1 MLQDPFPDPDD
12 GEDPDGSVPPDDE
25 DGPGQQGLFLC
36 LPPEQFDP
44 DQFAQSGPAKDME
57 PGALMATILDAVIG
71 EDGSGLP
78 GLSEDQLIGMIS
90 GARRMASRSAWWE
103 MAAVRE
109 FTRRHAGQGGRH
121 EFAADELAD
130 ELNLTWNS
138 AAGQMDFACTVADR
152 LPRTFAAL
160 GAGKIH
166 PVDMRIIE
174 EETRILSA
182 EDAAKADA
190 ILAGMAGTMT
200 WGKLRHAAHKLVLHL
215 DPEAVRKRQEAA
227 KRETNVRK
235 FREDSG
241 NAGMIARELAPDE
254 ALASWQH
261 VEQRALDLRTAG
273 VPGTLDELR
282 VRAFLDLL
290 QELDSRTA
298 AAVPDEDSQ
307 PGSPADGD
315 NRADGPGSG
324 SGGSGPDDTGSDG
337 PGGSGPGGSPADSGP
352 TSGTGG
358 GRQPGRDT
366 GASLAAL
373 VNITIPWNALQHRS
387 ETPADVAGFGLVH
400 AHDARDLIAAAA
412 RDPRTRWCVTGL
424 HPDGTAA
431 AHGCAHGRHPPPAG
445 IINLAGTGTPAPGPD
460 PPQDYLQITMTTIAR
475 GHCDHEHAETR
486 YKPSRTLQHLI
497 RVRNATCTAP
507 GCSRPAAR
515 CDLDHTIAWD
525 QGGLTCECGLAPL
538 CRHHHRC
545 KQAEGWQLSMPEP
558 GVLVWHT
565 PTGRSYTTT
574 PTPYAL

>member
-12 GEDPDGSVPPDDE
+12 GEEPDGSVPPEDE

-36 LPPEQFDP
+36 LPPEHFDP

-57 PGALMATILDAVIG
+57 PGALMATIMDAVIG
-71 EDGSGLP
+71 EGGSGLP
-78 GLSEDQLIGMIS
+78 GLSEDQLIGVIS

-109 FTRRHAGQGGRH
+109 FTRRHAGKGGRH

-160 GAGKIH
+160 GAGKLH

-182 EDAAKADA
+182 EDAAKADE
-190 ILAGMAGTMT
+190 ILAGMAVTMT

-235 FREDSG
+235 FREKSG
-241 NAGMIARELAPDE
+241 NAGMTARELAPDE

-261 VEQRALDLRTAG
+261 VEQRALDLRAAG

-290 QELDSRTA
+290 QERDSRE
-298 AAVPDEDSQ
+298 AAVVPGEDSE
-307 PGSPADGD
+307 PGS
-315 NRADGPGSG
+315 RADGGSLDGPGN
-324 SGGSGPDDTGSDG
+324 GGAPEDDTGGGSRGNDGGG
-337 PGGSGPGGSPADSGP
+337 PGDPGHGPSGGAGRGCKPGQDSGP
-352 TSGTGG
+352 
-358 GRQPGRDT
+358 
-366 GASLAAL
+366 SLAAL
-373 VNITIPWNALQHRS
+373 INITVPWSAMQRRS

-400 AHDARDLIAAAA
+400 AEDARDLIAAAA

-431 AHGCAHGRHPPPAG
+431 AHGCARGRHPAPTG
-445 IINLAGTGTPAPGPD
+445 IINLTGTPASGPD
-460 PPQDYLQITMTTIAR
+460 PPQDYLRITMTTIAR

-486 YKPSRTLQHLI
+486 YQPSP
-497 RVRNATCTAP
+497 TCST
-507 GCSRPAAR
+507 
-515 CDLDHTIAWD
+515 
-525 QGGLTCECGLAPL
+525 
-538 CRHHHRC
+538 
-545 KQAEGWQLSMPEP
+545 
-558 GVLVWHT
+558 
-565 PTGRSYTTT
+565 
-574 PTPYAL
+574 

>member
-1 MLQDPFPDPDD
+1 MPPDPFPATGPDD
-12 GEDPDGSVPPDDE
+12 EEPDGSQPDPDEFPPDE
-25 DGPGQQGLFLC
+25 AAQGLYLC
-36 LPPEQFDP
+36 LPPEHFDP
-44 DQFAQSGPAKDME
+44 DQFAQSGPAKDMV
-57 PGALMATILDAVIG
+57 PGALMATIMDMVIG

-78 GLSEDQLIGMIS
+78 GLSEDQLVGVIHAS
-90 GARRMASRSAWWE
+90 RRMGSRSAWWE
-103 MAAVRE
+103 LASVRE

-130 ELNLTWNS
+130 ELNLTWQS

-182 EDAAKADA
+182 EDAARADA
-190 ILAGMAGTMT
+190 VLAGMAGTMT
-200 WGKLRHAAHKLVLHL
+200 WGKLRYAAHKLVLHL
-215 DPEAVRKRQEAA
+215 DPEAAKKRQEAA
-227 KRETNVRK
+227 KRETSVRK

-241 NAGMIARELAPDE
+241 NAGMIARELAPGE

-261 VEQRALDLRTAG
+261 VEQRALDLRAAG

-290 QELDSRTA
+290 QERDSRTA
-298 AAVPDEDSQ
+298 AAGSGAGKEAETSGPSGDSADPDDTEGGG
-307 PGSPADGD
+307 PAGSDG
-315 NRADGPGSG
+315 GSG
-324 SGGSGPDDTGSDG
+324 SSGPDDTGNGG
-337 PGGSGPGGSPADSGP
+337 PGGSRKPGRDSGP
-352 TSGTGG
+352 
-358 GRQPGRDT
+358 
-366 GASLAAL
+366 SLAAL
-373 VNITIPWNALQHRS
+373 VNITIPWSAMQRRF

-400 AHDARDLIAAAA
+400 ADDARDLITAAA

-431 AHGCAHGRHPPPAG
+431 AHGCANGRHPPPAG
-445 IINLAGTGTPAPGPD
+445 IINLTSTPAPGPD
-460 PPQDYLQITMTTIAR
+460 PPQDVLKVRMTPIAR
-475 GHCDHEHAETR
+475 GHCDHTHAETR
-486 YKPSRTLQHLI
+486 YQPSRTLQHLI

-507 GCSRPAAR
+507 GCGRPAAR

-525 QGGLTCECGLAPL
+525 NGGLTCECDLAPL

-545 KQAEGWQLSMPEP
+545 KQAEGWRLDQPEP

-565 PTGRSYTTT
+565 PTGRTYTTM
-574 PTPYAL
+574 PTQYPV